1 MNFILLSNTHSCE
14 SPLNLIVT
22 TLLTHGVNM
31 AKIQARN
38 VDDALFARIELS
50 AMKNE
55 RSLEGEI
62 RLALARQYPVV
73 AAAGI
78 TLTGRDQ
85 WQKECGGRLLA
96 LFDRLSSDGFFLE
109 LMHRGQTQI
118 ADWVRIAHR
127 MEVSPGLLMDCIDGK
142 DELTQELAERAE
154 SRVGVNAGWLTTGD
168 GLMFPLVKLG
178 THTGTSW
185 QEFFL
190 PENEDNRYIFELI
203 RITGG
208 RHDGTLLIL
217 RQNEKNGTITTG
229 LVAEAFYLGAGMG
242 SGGYGNLKNFLQF
255 LNTHCQ
261 DLVMNAYVFEPP
273 ELDFDFWSV
282 MGQHHPVWFRDAN
295 RRSPSRWLQ
304 QVLNGED
311 PEAWFTDG
319 WKSVLEEVASISRGT
334 HQGKSREGE
343 SE

>member
-1 MNFILLSNTHSCE
+1 
-14 SPLNLIVT
+14 
-22 TLLTHGVNM
+22 M

-38 VDDALFARIELS
+38 VDDALFARIEQS

-62 RLALARQYPVV
+62 RLALARQYPAVTTPV
-73 AAAGI
+73 E
-78 TLTGRDQ
+78 TLTNRQ
-85 WQKECGGRLLA
+85 RWQKECGGRLLA
-96 LFDRLSSDGFFLE
+96 LFDRLSSDGFFPGSG
-109 LMHRGQTQI
+109 HDGQTLI
-118 ADWVRIAHR
+118 ADWVRIAHQLN
-127 MEVSPGLLMDCIDGK
+127 VSPGLIMDSIDGAG
-142 DELTQELAERAE
+142 ELTRDLAELIERRFGTSA
-154 SRVGVNAGWLTTGD
+154 AWLTTGD

-178 THTGTSW
+178 THTGVSW

-190 PENEDNRYIFELI
+190 PDDDDDRYIFELI

-217 RQNEKNGTITTG
+217 RQNEKLGTITTG
-229 LVAEAFYLGAGMG
+229 LVTETFYLGAGMG
-242 SGGYGNLKNFLQF
+242 SGGYGNLKRFLLF

-273 ELDFDFWSV
+273 EADFDFWSV
-282 MGQHHPVWFRDAN
+282 MGQHHPVWFRDAR

-311 PEAWFTDG
+311 PGEWFAGG
-319 WKSVLEEVASISRGT
+319 WTSVLKEVAQART
-334 HQGKSREGE
+334 RENPSVHDVSHDE
-343 SE
+343 